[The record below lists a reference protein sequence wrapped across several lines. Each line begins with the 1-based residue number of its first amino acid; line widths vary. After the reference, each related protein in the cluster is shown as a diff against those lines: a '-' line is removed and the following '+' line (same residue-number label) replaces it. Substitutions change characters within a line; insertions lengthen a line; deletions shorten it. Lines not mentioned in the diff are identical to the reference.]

1 MAACA
6 SFCVPGHWRRWRRPC
21 WKCADRPGAAL
32 HIIRLNVRN
41 KTVRSRSP
49 PMVDMALSTR
59 CCPWAKPVADFE
71 TGGSCHSRRLG
82 GLTTGRLTEDA
93 GQSPNVSRK
102 SRLGPI
108 LELHLN
114 GFDAAHVP
122 CPMGPTAHV
131 LSAQRSAWP
140 AAGTRAT
147 SRSGSGLRCRI
158 SPGKVALTC
167 CWPRRPTR

>member
-1 MAACA
+1 MGYDRLWPVRGIHGADPSGRCTTPT
-6 SFCVPGHWRRWRRPC
+6 SHRYMNGRCGSLSRRSLPRLGRP
-21 WKCADRPGAAL
+21 K
-32 HIIRLNVRN
+32 
-41 KTVRSRSP
+41 
-49 PMVDMALSTR
+49 STR
-59 CCPWAKPVADFE
+59 CCRRAKPEADFE
-71 TGGSCHSRRLG
+71 TGGTCHSRRLG

-167 CWPRRPTR
+167 C